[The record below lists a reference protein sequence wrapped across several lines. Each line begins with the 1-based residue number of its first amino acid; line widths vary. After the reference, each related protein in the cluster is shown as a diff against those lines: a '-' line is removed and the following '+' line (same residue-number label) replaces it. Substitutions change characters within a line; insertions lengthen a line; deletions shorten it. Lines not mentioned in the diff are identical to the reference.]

1 MAGANNSKTA
11 VLAAIAGNGMLTVLK
26 FAAAAL
32 TQSASMMN
40 EAVHSLM
47 DALNQVFLLL
57 GLVQGAQPP
66 DRTHACG
73 HGQKKYRWNLW
84 GAIGLFA
91 IGAGLGLA
99 HAWHALHNPAAVDW
113 SAQVEVL
120 GAELSLLW
128 VSALVLGVALVVEGA
143 VLAVAAREYLRRARA
158 AGCGAFAYLGRS
170 TDPTLVAV
178 LLEDAV
184 AVLGVL
190 FAAAGI
196 GLSAATGDSIYDV
209 IFSALIALMLGAVS
223 FFLGAINMR
232 FLTDIRDPGAE
243 RALREILQ
251 AHAGVESCHDLRS
264 VVVDES
270 NTVVVAEIE
279 LSEEALAHGL
289 RERIAEIK
297 KEILAGGGEGE
308 GGRRGYAELRA
319 PVQATLERAEEVID
333 EVERRLRAVCPR
345 VAHVTME
352 VEGIARPCNNT
363 ANSNPNR
370 KGETNSC

>member
-1 MAGANNSKTA
+1 MGFKRLVRQSCE
-11 VLAAIAGNGMLTVLK
+11 NG
-26 FAAAAL
+26 
-32 TQSASMMN
+32 
-40 EAVHSLM
+40 
-47 DALNQVFLLL
+47 
-57 GLVQGAQPP
+57 
-66 DRTHACG
+66 
-73 HGQKKYRWNLW
+73 
-84 GAIGLFA
+84 
-91 IGAGLGLA
+91 
-99 HAWHALHNPAAVDW
+99 
-113 SAQVEVL
+113 
-120 GAELSLLW
+120 
-128 VSALVLGVALVVEGA
+128 
-143 VLAVAAREYLRRARA
+143 VAAREYLRRARA

-243 RALREILQ
+243 RALREILA
-251 AHAGVESCHDLRS
+251 AHAEVESCHDLRS

-279 LSEEALAHGL
+279 LSEEALARGL

-297 KEILAGGGEGE
+297 KEILAGSGEGEGE
-308 GGRRGYAELRA
+308 GGAMHGYAELRA
-319 PVQATLERAEEVID
+319 PVQATLERAEQVID

-363 ANSNPNR
+363 ANPNPNR
-370 KGETNSC
+370 TGGANPC

>member
-1 MAGANNSKTA
+1 MAGANNSKKA
-11 VLAAIAGNGMLTVLK
+11 VLVAIAGNGMLTVLK
-26 FAAAAL
+26 FAAAVV

-66 DRTHACG
+66 DRTYAFG
-73 HGQKKYRWNLW
+73 HGQKKYLWNLW
-84 GAIGLFA
+84 SAIGLFA

-113 SAQVEVL
+113 NATVEL
-120 GAELSLLW
+120 PGAELSLLW

-158 AGCGAFAYLGRS
+158 AGCGALAYLGRS

-196 GLSAATGDSIYDV
+196 GLSAATGDAIYDV

-251 AHAGVESCHDLRS
+251 AHSEVESCHDLRS

-279 LSEEALAHGL
+279 LSEEALARGL

-297 KEILAGGGEGE
+297 KEILAAGGGGED
-308 GGRRGYAELRA
+308 YAELRA
-319 PVQATLERAEEVID
+319 PVQATLERAEQVID

-363 ANSNPNR
+363 ANPNPNR
-370 KGETNSC
+370 KGGADSC